1 MAAAVYKNFLT
12 DTVLDNMTVEALRS
26 ARAPIA
32 PIELSDA
39 DLFSYKA
46 GPQEGTW
53 KQLDVSGNERDF
65 LVGLGAVIE
74 QPTGR
79 WLVRSSVVDALYGP
93 AETALF
99 RFDSAEET
107 PTEARLERMALFLR
121 VQVLPPYVARA
132 QKQLKSIPDTVY
144 DGVILREN
152 LRTLQML
159 IRALEARF
167 SAPSAEKRAP

>member
-32 PIELSDA
+32 PIELGDA
-39 DLFSYKA
+39 DLFSHK
-46 GPQEGTW
+46 EGTW

-74 QPTGR
+74 QPAGR

-167 SAPSAEKRAP
+167 STPSAEKRAP

>member
-1 MAAAVYKNFLT
+1 MTAAVYKNFLT
-12 DTVLDNMTVEALRS
+12 DTVLDTATVEALRT
-26 ARAPIA
+26 ARTPAA
-32 PIELSDA
+32 PIELGDA
-39 DLFSYKA
+39 DPFSHK
-46 GPQEGTW
+46 EGTW

-65 LVGLGAVIE
+65 LAGLGAAIE
-74 QPTGR
+74 QPAGR
-79 WLVRSSVVDALYGP
+79 WLVHSSVVDALYGP
-93 AETALF
+93 TETALF

-107 PTEARLERMALFLR
+107 PSEARLEQMALFLR
-121 VQVLPPYVARA
+121 VQVLPPHVARA